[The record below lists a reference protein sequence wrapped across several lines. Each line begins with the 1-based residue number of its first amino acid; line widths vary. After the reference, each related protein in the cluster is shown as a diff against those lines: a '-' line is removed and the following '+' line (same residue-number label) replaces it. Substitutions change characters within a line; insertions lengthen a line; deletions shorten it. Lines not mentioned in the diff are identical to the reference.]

1 MHDIEPWW
9 GWRDEYCAEKD
20 KKSPFFGRQYD
31 EFTFSS
37 RIYNYYIHPQWD
49 DFGSET
55 LYAKILYVD
64 YKRHFALIELIGE
77 WNDTLNND
85 IMFLKR
91 DLIDSLLKNDIYKFV
106 IFCDNV
112 LNFHGDD
119 DSYYEEWYDDI
130 KDDAGWICL
139 VNTYEHVANEMSKFR
154 LQYYL
159 YFGDDFNDMNWRTM
173 KPAYLVDAIE
183 TTMHNQQKQLL

>member
-130 KDDAGWICL
+130 KDDSGWICL
-139 VNTYEHVANEMSKFR
+139 VNTYEHVVNEMCKFR

-159 YFGDDFNDMNWRTM
+159 YFGDDFNDMNWRAM